1 MTEKELKR
9 LGKAELC
16 ELVAAQGKK
25 IERLEEDVSDAKQM
39 LDVR

>member
-25 IERLEEDVSDAKQM
+25 IERLEEELADAKQK
-39 LDVR
+39 LRG